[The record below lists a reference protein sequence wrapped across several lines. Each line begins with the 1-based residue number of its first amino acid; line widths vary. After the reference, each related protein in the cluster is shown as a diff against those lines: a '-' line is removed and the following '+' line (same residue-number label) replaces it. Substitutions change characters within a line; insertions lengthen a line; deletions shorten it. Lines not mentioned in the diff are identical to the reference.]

1 MIRFTC
7 DRCERPFEVTDDR
20 QGEKLEC
27 PDCGDMN
34 IIPDAPLAASDPEP
48 AKPAYDAKA
57 DRAAAAGYPPDHG
70 PEARVVRV
78 HPALMRANPFL
89 FLGVVLGALLGATG
103 ITWFGIMGRDPKFL
117 LWPSVALLIIAIVFL
132 GLWKIQKLSHSIEIT
147 TKRSIER
154 RGLFSRATSEVLH
167 DNIRNIQITQTFLE
181 RLLNVGTLA
190 IASAGQDGVEIQV
203 QSLPAPDQI
212 RKIIDLYRPL

>member
-1 MIRFTC
+1 MIHFTC
-7 DRCERPFEVTDDR
+7 DRCDRPFEVTDDR
-20 QGEKLEC
+20 KGEKMEC

-34 IIPDAPLAASDPEP
+34 IVPGTPPAAAAE
-48 AKPAYDAKA
+48 PAYDAKA
-57 DRAAAAGYPPDHG
+57 DRAADAGYPPNNG
-70 PEARVVRV
+70 PETRVVRV

-89 FLGVVLGALLGATG
+89 FLGVVFATLLGGAG
-103 ITWFGIMGRDPKFL
+103 ITWFGIMGRSPTLFF
-117 LWPSVALLIIAIVFL
+117 WPSVALLVIALVFL

-154 RGLFSRATSEVLH
+154 RGLLSRATSEVLH
-167 DNIRNIQITQTFLE
+167 ENIRNIQITQTFLE

-190 IASAGQDGVEIQV
+190 IASAGQSGVEIQV
-203 QSLPAPDQI
+203 QSLPGPDEI